1 VSIENKTIWTPAL
14 LPGLS
19 QLYSTKFLSN
29 YFDFR
34 KVLITPFKRVQFSLV
49 VNWLSIAFLLF
60 FTRFTSKLV
69 FHFII
74 AIVLSLLMH
83 RALLI
88 IHEGAHYHL
97 SADKSMNDK
106 LSNLFAG
113 WFVFTDVKSYRVS
126 HIQHHRGLG
135 SSTDPENTHMEKL
148 DLSWILS
155 AITGFKTVLAFM
167 KTIRAG
173 KNTEQKSHPRT
184 MIPIVGAIIHVGI
197 FLVIY
202 IGLGLTPFLIWS
214 VSLLVFAPML
224 GMLRN
229 LLEHRYVE
237 AVDPVLWEIFLNSNQ
252 KPVEL
257 NQITT
262 RTFTQ
267 SIFSKLY
274 GSMGFTRHL
283 LHHWDPSI
291 SYMNLE
297 KVHDFLLSSEVGEL
311 LKKTDST
318 YTKTFFY
325 LFGR

>member
-1 VSIENKTIWTPAL
+1 MADKTIWAPPIM
-14 LPGLS
+14 PGLS
-19 QLYSTKFLSN
+19 QLYSSKFDMT
-29 YFDFR
+29 YTDFR
-34 KVLITPFKRVQFSLV
+34 KALVTPYKKVQLSLLANWILMIALVIATSLFNNLMFYFLVTLI
-49 VNWLSIAFLLF
+49 
-60 FTRFTSKLV
+60 
-69 FHFII
+69 
-74 AIVLSLLMH
+74 LSLLMH
-83 RALLI
+83 RVLLI

-97 SADKSMNDK
+97 SPNKRMNDK

-113 WFVFTDVKSYRVS
+113 WFVFTDIENYRIT
-126 HIQHHRGLG
+126 HIQHHRNLG
-135 SSTDPENTHMEKL
+135 SNSDPENSHMDKL

-155 AITGFKTVLAFM
+155 AITGTKTALAFFKTISSGKKISQDSKRSSPTPIFGAVIHLA
-167 KTIRAG
+167 
-173 KNTEQKSHPRT
+173 
-184 MIPIVGAIIHVGI
+184 V

-202 IGLGLTPFLIWS
+202 FGFGVVPLIVWS
-214 VSLLVFAPML
+214 SCLLVIAPLL

-237 AVDPVLWEIFLNSNQ
+237 AVDPILWEIFLNTSS

-274 GSMGFTRHL
+274 GSMGFTHHL
-283 LHHWDPSI
+283 IHHWDPTI

-297 KVHDFLLSSEVGEL
+297 KVHEFLLSSEVGEL
-311 LKKTDST
+311 LAKTDTT